1 MKKIKKARRII
12 ISKCS
17 AQAFLLI
24 LLLFASVKNS
34 NAQEYLFRNTGL
46 PIEERV
52 KDLVSRLTLEEK
64 VLQMM
69 ENAPAIDR
77 LGIPAYNW
85 WNEALHGVARSGDT
99 VTVFPQAIA
108 MAANFDA
115 DALEKMGDMVSDEAR
130 AIYHQS
136 LRNGVFGKQYKGL
149 TFWTPNINI
158 FRDPRW
164 GRGQETYGEDPYLT
178 GQLGKAI
185 VRGLQGKDPTYLKT
199 SACAKHFAVHSG
211 PETGRHTFDVSVNKH
226 DLWNTYLPAFRDL
239 VVDAKVSS
247 VMCAYNRLDGK
258 PCCGQESLMI
268 DILRNKWNFKG
279 YVTSDCGA
287 INDFWIYHKTQANA
301 NEASADAVMSGT
313 DLECGEM
320 WNNLWSYR
328 NLTEAVKKGLL
339 NEAKLNESVERLF
352 TIRFRLGMFNPD
364 EQVPYASVKTDV
376 INRPDHFEHALKM
389 ARQSMVLLKNNGVLP
404 LSKKIKKI
412 AVIGPNADNPAVML
426 GNYNGI
432 PKDIVTPLEG
442 IRKILGA
449 DNEIIYYQG
458 SDYTRALADSLQ
470 PNKWTIALAGVDAIV
485 FIGGISPSLEGEEG
499 DAGKEK
505 LEGFLGGDRT
515 TINLPNVQTELM
527 KQLKQLGK
535 PLVFVNMSG
544 SAVGML
550 WESQHADAIL
560 QAWYGGQSGGTA
572 VAEVLFGDYNPS
584 GRLPVTFYKSDND
597 LPEFEDYSMKNR
609 TYRYF
614 KGIPLY
620 SFGHGLS
627 YATFQYSSLKIPTTI
642 KSEKMGIPIKFI
654 LKNTSKIDGDEVVQ
668 LYVKN
673 LSAKKNLANKA
684 LKHFQRVTLKAGESK
699 TIELDLNTALLGELD
714 DNGQVVLPKGNYEIQ
729 IGASS
734 TAIKLKTII
743 NITK

>member
-1 MKKIKKARRII
+1 MKKNQNEQRII
-12 ISKCS
+12 MSDFIV
-17 AQAFLLI
+17 QAVMLI
-24 LLLFASVKNS
+24 MLLFGSIKDI
-34 NAQEYLFRNTGL
+34 NAQEYLFRNTNL
-46 PIEERV
+46 PTETRV
-52 KDLVSRLTLEEK
+52 KDLVSKLTLQEK

-115 DALEKMGDMVSDEAR
+115 EALEQMGDMVSDEAR
-130 AIYHQS
+130 AIYHES
-136 LRNGVFGKQYKGL
+136 LRNGIFGKQYKGL

-178 GQLGKAI
+178 GLLGKAI
-185 VRGLQGKDPTYLKT
+185 VLGLQGKDPTYLKT

-211 PETGRHTFDVSVNKH
+211 PETGRHTFDVTVSKY
-226 DLWNTYLPAFRDL
+226 DLWNTYLPAFRSL

-247 VMCAYNRLDGK
+247 VMCAYNRFDGK
-258 PCCGQESLMI
+258 PCCGQESLML

-279 YVTSDCGA
+279 YVTSDCGG
-287 INDFWIYHKTQANA
+287 INDFWVSHKTQANA
-301 NEASADAVMSGT
+301 NEASANAVMTGT

-328 NLTEAVKKGLL
+328 NLADAVKEGLL
-339 NEAKLNESVERLF
+339 DEAKLDESVKRLF

-364 EQVPYASVKTDV
+364 EQVPYASIKTDV

-412 AVIGPNADNPAVML
+412 ALIGPNAANPLVML

-432 PKDIVTPLEG
+432 PKRIVTPLQG
-442 IRKILGA
+442 IREILGA
-449 DNEIIYYQG
+449 GAEIVYYNG
-458 SDYTRALADSLQ
+458 CDYTRILTDSLRPANWNTALAD
-470 PNKWTIALAGVDAIV
+470 VDAIV
-485 FIGGISPSLEGEEG
+485 FVGGISPSLEGEEG

-515 TINLPNVQTELM
+515 SINLPTVQTELM
-527 KQLKQLGK
+527 KELKQLGK
-535 PLVFVNMSG
+535 PLIFVNMSG
-544 SAVGML
+544 SAMAML

-572 VAEVLFGDYNPS
+572 IAEVLFGDYNPS
-584 GRLPVTFYKSDND
+584 GRLPLTFYQSDSD
-597 LPEFEDYSMKNR
+597 LPKFDDYSMENR

-614 KGIPLY
+614 KGVPLY
-620 SFGHGLS
+620 PFGHGLS
-627 YATFQYSSLKIPTTI
+627 YSTFQYSSLKIPTVLKGNQKI
-642 KSEKMGIPIKFI
+642 IPIKFS
-654 LKNTSKIDGDEVVQ
+654 LKNSSNIDGNEVVQ
-668 LYVKN
+668 FYVKN
-673 LSAKKNLANKA
+673 LSKKKDVAIKA
-684 LKHFQRVTLKAGESK
+684 LKYFQRVQLKAGESK
-699 TIELDLNTALLGELD
+699 TIEVNLDANVLADIDE
-714 DNGQVVLPKGNYEIQ
+714 NGQIVAPSGNYEIQ

-734 TAIKLKTII
+734 TDIKLKSTIKTI
-743 NITK
+743 K

>member
-1 MKKIKKARRII
+1 MKKNQNEQRII
-12 ISKCS
+12 MTDFSL
-17 AQAFLLI
+17 QAVMLFM
-24 LLLFASVKNS
+24 LLFGSIRDII
-34 NAQEYLFRNTGL
+34 AQEYLFRNTNL
-46 PIEERV
+46 PTETRV
-52 KDLVSRLTLEEK
+52 KDLVSKLTLQEK

-115 DALEKMGDMVSDEAR
+115 EALEQMGDMVSDEAR
-130 AIYHQS
+130 AIYHES
-136 LRNGVFGKQYKGL
+136 LRNCVFGKQYKGL

-164 GRGQETYGEDPYLT
+164 GRGQETYAEDPYLT

-185 VRGLQGKDPTYLKT
+185 VRGLQGNDPTYLKT

-211 PETGRHTFDVSVNKH
+211 PETGRHTFDVSVSKY
-226 DLWNTYLPAFRDL
+226 DLWNTYLPAFKSL

-268 DILRNKWNFKG
+268 NILRNKWNFKG
-279 YVTSDCGA
+279 YVTSDCGG
-287 INDFWIYHKTQANA
+287 INDFWVSHKTQANA
-301 NEASADAVMSGT
+301 NEASANAVMTGT

-328 NLTEAVKKGLL
+328 NLADAVKEGLL
-339 NEAKLNESVERLF
+339 DEAKLDESVKRLF

-364 EQVPYASVKTDV
+364 EQVPYASIKTDV

-404 LSKKIKKI
+404 LSKSFKKI
-412 AVIGPNADNPAVML
+412 ALIGPNADNPAVML

-432 PKDIVTPLEG
+432 PKRIVTPLQG
-442 IRKILGA
+442 IREILGA
-449 DNEIIYYQG
+449 DAEIVYYNG
-458 SDYTRALADSLQ
+458 CDYTRTLTDSLRPANWNTALAD
-470 PNKWTIALAGVDAIV
+470 VDAIV
-485 FIGGISPSLEGEEG
+485 FVGGISPSLEGEEG

-515 TINLPNVQTELM
+515 TINLPTVQTELM
-527 KQLKQLGK
+527 KELKQLGK
-535 PLVFVNMSG
+535 PLIFVNMSG
-544 SAVGML
+544 SAIAML

-572 VAEVLFGDYNPS
+572 IAEVLFGDYNPS
-584 GRLPVTFYKSDND
+584 GRLPLTFYQSDSD
-597 LPEFEDYSMKNR
+597 LPKFDDYSMKNR

-614 KGIPLY
+614 KGVPLY
-620 SFGHGLS
+620 PFGHGLS
-627 YATFQYSSLKIPTTI
+627 YSTFQYSSLKIPTVLKGNQKI
-642 KSEKMGIPIKFI
+642 IPIKFS
-654 LKNTSKIDGDEVVQ
+654 LKNTSNIDGNEVLQ
-668 LYVKN
+668 FYVKN
-673 LSAKKNLANKA
+673 LSKKKDVAIKA
-684 LKHFQRVTLKAGESK
+684 LKYFQRVQLKAGESK
-699 TIELDLNTALLGELD
+699 TIEVNLDTAVLADFD
-714 DNGQVVLPKGNYEIQ
+714 DNGQIVVPSGNYEIQ
-729 IGASS
+729 IDASS
-734 TAIKLKTII
+734 TDIKLKSIVKTI
-743 NITK
+743 K

>member
-1 MKKIKKARRII
+1 MKKIEKAKRII
-12 ISKCS
+12 ISNFS
-17 AQAFLLI
+17 GQAVMLMM
-24 LLLFASVKNS
+24 LLFGSVKGI
-34 NAQEYLFRNTGL
+34 NAQEYLFRNTNL
-46 PIEERV
+46 PTETRV

-69 ENAPAIDR
+69 ENAPAVDR

-85 WNEALHGVARSGDT
+85 WNEALHGVARSEDT

-115 DALEKMGDMVSDEAR
+115 EALEKMGDMVSDEAR

-185 VRGLQGKDPTYLKT
+185 VRGLQGNDPTYLKT

-211 PETGRHTFDVSVNKH
+211 PETGRHTFDVSVSKY
-226 DLWNTYLPAFRDL
+226 DLWNTYLPAFKSL

-247 VMCAYNRLDGK
+247 VMCAYNRFDGK

-268 DILRNKWNFKG
+268 NILRNKWNFKG
-279 YVTSDCGA
+279 YVTSDCGG
-287 INDFWIYHKTQANA
+287 INDFWVSHKTHGNA
-301 NEASADAVMSGT
+301 KEASANAVRTGT
-313 DLECGEM
+313 DLECGEY

-328 NLTEAVKKGLL
+328 SLPDAVKAGLL

-364 EQVPYASVKTDV
+364 EQVSYASIKTDV

-389 ARQSMVLLKNNGVLP
+389 ARQSMVLLKNNGALP
-404 LSKKIKKI
+404 LSKNIKKI

-432 PKDIVTPLEG
+432 PKSIVTPLQG
-442 IRKILGA
+442 IREILGA
-449 DNEIIYYQG
+449 DAAIIYYQG
-458 SDYTRALADSLQ
+458 CDYTRALADSLR
-470 PNKWTIALAGVDAIV
+470 PNKWINALSGVDAIV

-505 LEGFLGGDRT
+505 LAGFLGGDRT
-515 TINLPNVQTELM
+515 TINLPTIQTELM

-544 SAVGML
+544 SAMGML
-550 WESQHADAIL
+550 WESQYADAIL

-584 GRLPVTFYKSDND
+584 GRLPVTFYQSDND
-597 LPEFEDYSMKNR
+597 LPKFEDYSMKNR

-614 KGIPLY
+614 KGVPLY

-627 YATFQYSSLKIPTTI
+627 YATFQYSSLKIPTVV
-642 KSEKMGIPIKFI
+642 KGNQKVIPIKFS
-654 LKNTSKIDGDEVVQ
+654 LKNTSNIDGNELVQ

-673 LSAKKNLANKA
+673 LSKKKDVANKA
-684 LKHFQRVTLKAGESK
+684 LKHFQRVQLKAGESK
-699 TIELDLNTALLGELD
+699 TIEVNLDAALLADFD
-714 DNGQVVLPKGNYEIQ
+714 DNGQIVAPLGNYEIQ

-734 TAIKLKTII
+734 TDIKLKNII
-743 NITK
+743 KITK

>member
-1 MKKIKKARRII
+1 MIKIEKAKRII
-12 ISKCS
+12 ISNCS
-17 AQAFLLI
+17 AQAVMLMM
-24 LLLFASVKNS
+24 LLFGSVKDI
-34 NAQEYLFRNTGL
+34 NAQAYLFQNTGL
-46 PIEERV
+46 PIEARV

-115 DALEKMGDMVSDEAR
+115 EALEQMGDIVSDEAR

-136 LRNGVFGKQYKGL
+136 LRNGIFGKQYKGL

-211 PETGRHTFDVSVNKH
+211 PETGRHTFDVSVSKY
-226 DLWNTYLPAFRDL
+226 DLWNTYLPAFRSL

-268 DILRNKWNFKG
+268 NILRNKWNFKG

-287 INDFWIYHKTQANA
+287 INDFWVYHKTQANA
-301 NEASADAVMSGT
+301 KEASADAVMSGT

-328 NLTEAVKKGLL
+328 SLPDAVKAGLL
-339 NEAKLNESVERLF
+339 SEVKLSESVERLF

-364 EQVPYASVKTDV
+364 EQVAYASIKTDV
-376 INRPDHFEHALKM
+376 INGPDHFEHALKM

-404 LSKKIKKI
+404 FSKKIKKI
-412 AVIGPNADNPAVML
+412 AVIGPNADNPAVMQ

-432 PKDIVTPLEG
+432 PKSIVTPLQG
-442 IRKILGA
+442 IKEILGTDA
-449 DNEIIYYQG
+449 AVIYYQG
-458 SDYTRALADSLQ
+458 CDYTRALADSLRL
-470 PNKWTIALAGVDAIV
+470 NKWISALSGVDAIV
-485 FIGGISPSLEGEEG
+485 YIGGISPSLEGEEG

-515 TINLPNVQTELM
+515 TINLPSIQTELM

-544 SAVGML
+544 SAMGML

-584 GRLPVTFYKSDND
+584 GRLPVTFYRSDND
-597 LPEFEDYSMKNR
+597 LPKFDDYSMKNR

-627 YATFQYSSLKIPTTI
+627 YSTFQYSALKIPTTV
-642 KSEKMGIPIKFI
+642 KKNKLEIPVKFI

-673 LSAKKNLANKA
+673 FSAKKNVANKA

-699 TIELDLNTALLGELD
+699 TIELNLNTALLGELD
-714 DNGQVVLPKGNYEIQ
+714 DNGQVSLPPGKYEIQ

>member
-714 DNGQVVLPKGNYEIQ
+714 DNGQVLLPNGNYEIQ

>member
-1 MKKIKKARRII
+1 MKKNQNEQRII
-12 ISKCS
+12 MTDFSL
-17 AQAFLLI
+17 QAVMLFM
-24 LLLFASVKNS
+24 LLFGSIRDI
-34 NAQEYLFRNTGL
+34 NAQEYLFRNTNL
-46 PIEERV
+46 STETRV
-52 KDLVSRLTLEEK
+52 KDLVSKLTLQEK

-115 DALEKMGDMVSDEAR
+115 EALEQMGDMVSDEAR
-130 AIYHQS
+130 AIYHES
-136 LRNGVFGKQYKGL
+136 LRNGIFGKQYKGL

-178 GQLGKAI
+178 GLLGKAI
-185 VRGLQGKDPTYLKT
+185 VLGLQGKDPTYLKT

-211 PETGRHTFDVSVNKH
+211 PETGRHTFDVTVSKY
-226 DLWNTYLPAFRDL
+226 DLWNTYLPAFRSL

-247 VMCAYNRLDGK
+247 VMCAYNRFDGK
-258 PCCGQESLMI
+258 PCCGQESLML

-279 YVTSDCGA
+279 YVTSDCGG
-287 INDFWIYHKTQANA
+287 INDFWVSHKTQANA
-301 NEASADAVMSGT
+301 NEASANAVMTGT

-328 NLTEAVKKGLL
+328 NLADAVKEGLL
-339 NEAKLNESVERLF
+339 DEAKLDESVKRLF

-364 EQVPYASVKTDV
+364 EQVPYASIKTDV

-404 LSKKIKKI
+404 LSKSIKKI
-412 AVIGPNADNPAVML
+412 ALIGPNAANPLVML

-432 PKDIVTPLEG
+432 PKRIVTPLQG
-442 IRKILGA
+442 IREILGA
-449 DNEIIYYQG
+449 GAEIVYYNG
-458 SDYTRALADSLQ
+458 CDYTRTLTDSLRPANWKTALAD
-470 PNKWTIALAGVDAIV
+470 VDAIV
-485 FIGGISPSLEGEEG
+485 FVGGISPSLEGEEG

-515 TINLPNVQTELM
+515 SINLPTVQTELM
-527 KQLKQLGK
+527 KELKQLGK
-535 PLVFVNMSG
+535 PLIFVNMSG
-544 SAVGML
+544 SAMAML

-572 VAEVLFGDYNPS
+572 IAEVLFGDYNPS
-584 GRLPVTFYKSDND
+584 GRLPLTFYQSDSD
-597 LPEFEDYSMKNR
+597 LPEFDDYSMKNR

-614 KGIPLY
+614 KGVPLY
-620 SFGHGLS
+620 PFGHGLS
-627 YATFQYSSLKIPTTI
+627 YSTFQYSSLKIPTVLKGNQKI
-642 KSEKMGIPIKFI
+642 IPIKFS
-654 LKNTSKIDGDEVVQ
+654 LKNSSNIDGNEVVQ
-668 LYVKN
+668 FYVKN
-673 LSAKKNLANKA
+673 LSKKKDVAIKA
-684 LKHFQRVTLKAGESK
+684 LKHFQRVQLKAGESK
-699 TIELDLNTALLGELD
+699 TIEVNFDANVLADIDE
-714 DNGQVVLPKGNYEIQ
+714 NGQIVAPSGNYEIQ
-729 IGASS
+729 IAASS
-734 TAIKLKTII
+734 TDIKLQSTIKTI
-743 NITK
+743 K

>member
-1 MKKIKKARRII
+1 M
-12 ISKCS
+12 
-17 AQAFLLI
+17 
-24 LLLFASVKNS
+24 
-34 NAQEYLFRNTGL
+34 
-46 PIEERV
+46 
-52 KDLVSRLTLEEK
+52 
-64 VLQMM
+64 
-69 ENAPAIDR
+69 
-77 LGIPAYNW
+77 
-85 WNEALHGVARSGDT
+85 
-99 VTVFPQAIA
+99 
-108 MAANFDA
+108 
-115 DALEKMGDMVSDEAR
+115 
-130 AIYHQS
+130 
-136 LRNGVFGKQYKGL
+136 
-149 TFWTPNINI
+149 
-158 FRDPRW
+158 
-164 GRGQETYGEDPYLT
+164 
-178 GQLGKAI
+178 
-185 VRGLQGKDPTYLKT
+185 
-199 SACAKHFAVHSG
+199 
-211 PETGRHTFDVSVNKH
+211 
-226 DLWNTYLPAFRDL
+226 
-239 VVDAKVSS
+239 
-247 VMCAYNRLDGK
+247 
-258 PCCGQESLMI
+258 
-268 DILRNKWNFKG
+268 
-279 YVTSDCGA
+279 
-287 INDFWIYHKTQANA
+287 
-301 NEASADAVMSGT
+301 
-313 DLECGEM
+313 
-320 WNNLWSYR
+320 
-328 NLTEAVKKGLL
+328 
-339 NEAKLNESVERLF
+339 
-352 TIRFRLGMFNPD
+352 
-364 EQVPYASVKTDV
+364 
-376 INRPDHFEHALKM
+376 
-389 ARQSMVLLKNNGVLP
+389 
-404 LSKKIKKI
+404 
-412 AVIGPNADNPAVML
+412 
-426 GNYNGI
+426 
-432 PKDIVTPLEG
+432 
-442 IRKILGA
+442 GA